1 MAVKQVVILAGGLGT
16 RLGPLT
22 KVAPKP
28 MMDVYGRPF
37 LEHLILRLKARGFD
51 DFILLVGHL
60 GEQIIQYFADGSE
73 LGVRIRYSVEKTL
86 LGTGGAL
93 KQAEA
98 MLDERFMVVYGDS
111 YLPLDYAKPMAL
123 FETSGTQGLITV
135 YDNIRPKIAKNNVVL
150 GTDGLVKLYD
160 KKTERSSMNGVEAG
174 VLFLRRQTVAGLEPG
189 RFSLEQ
195 TLFPKLIK
203 GGDLMGYV
211 TSARFWDIG
220 TLEGLEAARRTLHD
234 LD

>member
-1 MAVKQVVILAGGLGT
+1 
-16 RLGPLT
+16 
-22 KVAPKP
+22 
-28 MMDVYGRPF
+28 
-37 LEHLILRLKARGFD
+37 LKARGFD

-73 LGVRIRYSVEKTL
+73 LCVRIRYSVEKEL

-98 MLDERFMVVYGDS
+98 MLDEMFMVVYGDS
-111 YLPLDYAKPMAL
+111 YLPLDYSAPMKS
-123 FETSGTQGLITV
+123 FEASRKQGLITV
-135 YDNIRPKIAKNNVVL
+135 YDNIRPKIAKHNVVL
-150 GTDGLVKLYD
+150 GTDGVVKLYD
-160 KKTERSSMNGVEAG
+160 KAAEGPSMNGVEAG
-174 VLFLRRQTVAGLEPG
+174 VFFLRREALAALEPG
-189 RFSLEQ
+189 NFSLEQ

-203 GGDLMGYV
+203 RGDLLGYI

-220 TLEGLEAARRTLHD
+220 TPEGLEAARRALHD